1 MVKSKSVLFVYI
13 YCILV
18 GFIMLNESVVFAQTA
33 KLHVDVGVNHFYKNR
48 YLEAYKELKQALEID
63 PTYAEA
69 YYYLGRVYKAQ
80 GFIKE
85 AIVEFQLAVR
95 LKPDYLAAK
104 RELDALTQT
113 YEADVNQQIRNQ
125 GRETFRQTQFTSM
138 SADDAESKARQML
151 NQGKTDEAIR
161 YYSIVVKERP
171 NDASSFK
178 MLGFLNF
185 KSNRFTDSLE
195 NYQRAAKLSPTDPEI
210 PYAIG
215 LIYMKTKSP
224 QKAETYFK
232 NAIKLNSKMVKAHFA
247 LGEAYEAQEK
257 VDDAV
262 FQFRKCLEL
271 NPNLKEANN
280 KLDYMVGKQG
290 HNYYTR
296 GSYFY
301 QRGEYEKALPLLS
314 MARSHGNLTSDQKRQ
329 VEEMLNAS
337 QYWVNKQQAER
348 KITEERTQ
356 VMNQANISRSV
367 SPNDVS
373 NSPNSYIG
381 KAVEWEGD
389 VEFIKEERGRLSIC
403 VNSNSRYDPETN
415 MDYCFIIKLPK
426 AVNEDQRISDN
437 SRVSVKGKI
446 TKVEKIYY
454 EGFGYSSRKQPIVE
468 AVEINFRREDYDD
481 TPLILRF

>member
-1 MVKSKSVLFVYI
+1 MKNNKSFI
-13 YCILV
+13 NILTIALLLLTYET
-18 GFIMLNESVVFAQTA
+18 GLFAQTA

-104 RELDALTQT
+104 RELDALTQS
-113 YEADVNQQIRNQ
+113 YESDVNQQIRNQ

-171 NDASSFK
+171 NDASSHK

-185 KSNRFTDSLE
+185 KTNHFTDSLQ
-195 NYQRAAKLSPTDPEI
+195 NYQKAGKLSPTDPEI

-224 QKAETYFK
+224 EKAETYFK
-232 NAIKLNSKMVKAHFA
+232 DAIKLNSKMVKAHFA

-271 NPNLKEANN
+271 NPNLKEAKN

-314 MARSHGNLTSDQKRQ
+314 MARSHGNLTGDQRRQ

-337 QYWVNKQQAER
+337 QYWVNKQQAEKR
-348 KITEERTQ
+348 VSAERTQ

-367 SPNDVS
+367 SPYDVS

-381 KAVEWEGD
+381 KAVEWEGA

-403 VNSNSRYDPETN
+403 VNSNSRYDAETN

-426 AVNEDQRISDN
+426 SVGEDHRISDN

-454 EGFGYSSRKQPIVE
+454 DGFGYSSRKQPIVE
-468 AVEINFRREDYDD
+468 AVEVNFRREDFDD

>member
-18 GFIMLNESVVFAQTA
+18 GFIMLNESVAFAQTA

-454 EGFGYSSRKQPIVE
+454 EGFGYSSRKQPIIE
-468 AVEINFRREDYDD
+468 AVEVNFRREDYD